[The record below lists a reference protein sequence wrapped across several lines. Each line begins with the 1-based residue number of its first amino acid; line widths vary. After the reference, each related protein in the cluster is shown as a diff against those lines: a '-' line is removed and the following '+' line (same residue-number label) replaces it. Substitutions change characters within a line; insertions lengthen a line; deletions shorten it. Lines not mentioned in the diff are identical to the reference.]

1 MRLRIVAFLLIASI
15 SVAQTPTIPQAANPA
30 APTGIIT
37 VPMGTLVALNLI
49 TSIKSKSTKPGDP
62 VRAVVAF
69 PLAIGTRV
77 VIPAGTYVDGV
88 IDKVNAHPR
97 AGGSATAQLRFTR
110 LLFAN
115 GYSVPL
121 VATNVQAKLFVP
133 DTRAQPTYQLADTRD
148 GAPYLGEAFAAAGQ
162 NPPPLP
168 PLPPLPS
175 NGPSPGTLAGI
186 GIGAG
191 AAIAVLSLV
200 IGHHQAGSS
209 DFILFDA
216 GWQFQMSLQEPL
228 ALDAAQTS
236 AAPATAH

>member
-1 MRLRIVAFLLIASI
+1 MRLRIVAFFLIASI
-15 SVAQTPTIPQAANPA
+15 SAAQTPSIPQAVNPA
-30 APTGIIT
+30 ATTDMIT

-69 PLAIGTRV
+69 PLAIGTTV
-77 VIPAGTYVDGV
+77 AIPAGTYVEGV
-88 IDKVNAHPR
+88 VDKVNAHPR

-121 VATNVQAKLFVP
+121 VATNVQARLFVP
-133 DTRAQPTYQLADTRD
+133 EVGTQPTYQLADARD
-148 GAPYLGEAFAAAGQ
+148 GAPYLGEEFAFGQ

-175 NGPSPGTLAGI
+175 VGPSPGTLAGI

-191 AAIAVLSLV
+191 AGILVLALV
-200 IGHHQAGSS
+200 IGHHHASS
-209 DFILFDA
+209 ADFILFDA
-216 GWQFQMSLQEPL
+216 GWQFQMALQEPL
-228 ALDAAQTS
+228 PLDAAQIS
-236 AAPATAH
+236 AAAAMAH